1 MSTLKK
7 HAKLLIAS
15 AMMIAV
21 ILLVTVVILP
31 LILNYAK
38 TEAQYYDLDQEI
50 RGLPTENASITFT
63 SWNYTSS
70 SNIFGAEENSNLIV
84 LNFTFRNIADKEID
98 VRPNLQYYT
107 GADSFTPREAP
118 LLRYDDNYSEA
129 INDIPYARY
138 WRLWEPKTSLLP
150 NESVKGY
157 LVYAILEGYAP
168 TELVYPS
175 KDSPQIIIK
184 LQQ

>member
-7 HAKLLIAS
+7 HFKLLIAS
-15 AMMIAV
+15 AMVIAV
-21 ILLVTVVILP
+21 ILLLIVILP
-31 LILNYAK
+31 PILKYGSIGAR
-38 TEAQYYDLDQEI
+38 YYNLNEEI
-50 RGLPTENASITFT
+50 RGFPTENASITFT
-63 SWNYTSS
+63 LWNYTSDS
-70 SNIFGAEENSNLIV
+70 SIFGAVENSNLIV
-84 LNFTFRNIADKEID
+84 LNFTFRNIADKEIEI
-98 VRPNLQYYT
+98 RPNLQYYT

-118 LLRYDDNYSEA
+118 FLKYDDNYSEA
-129 INDIPYARY
+129 TNDVPYARY

-157 LVYAILEGYAP
+157 LVYAILERYAP

-175 KDSPQIIIK
+175 KDSPQIIVK